1 MSKQPTIGKIK
12 QLTTL
17 TEQERIERIMA
28 LRGKYVNQLPPS
40 DQRDKGEID
49 RLRALN
55 LRLIAERDEAQAF
68 LRQELDDWAVTD
80 TRIRDAAKKV
90 LPLIDVEGDSHCVP
104 SVESIVDGLV
114 AENARLREALAKYAD
129 RDNWGERDL
138 GDFEV
143 WNYGGNGWEVAE
155 AALANETPTA

>member
-1 MSKQPTIGKIK
+1 MSEPLRAPIYVTDDDMINKV
-12 QLTTL
+12 
-17 TEQERIERIMA
+17 A
-28 LRGKYVNQLPPS
+28 LPIVRVF
-40 DQRDKGEID
+40 REEIAT
-49 RLRALN
+49 LRALN

-129 RDNWGERDL
+129 HGNWDGRHTTAAQRD
-138 GDFEV
+138 GDFAQDIWTED
-143 WNYGGNGWEVAE
+143 YNGWETAE